1 MREPRCPAGA
11 PAGGFHEVRAAFGRV
26 PRDPSLRYALGME
39 PGVAIGRLRD
49 YFGEHAEGIA
59 CVWLFGS
66 TARGEAR
73 TGSDVD
79 VAVLLAA
86 DPEPTLAASG
96 VRLADALEAALG
108 APVDVVLM
116 NRAPVDLVHRVLRDG
131 KLVVDADPARRIA
144 FEVRSRSLYFD
155 LKPILDQYRRK
166 PQSSRG

>member
-1 MREPRCPAGA
+1 MREPRGPVVA
-11 PAGGFHEVRAAFGRV
+11 PAGGFRQAHAAPARA
-26 PRDPSLRYALGME
+26 PRDPSLRYALGMD

-116 NRAPVDLVHRVLRDG
+116 NHAPVDLVHRVLRDG
-131 KLVVDADPARRIA
+131 KLVFDADPARRIA

-166 PQSSRG
+166 RQSSRG